1 MQVELGIDP
10 EEFNNMLSE
19 AMTKISSVG
28 TAVET
33 EGDKC
38 SVMGNLI
45 GIDPSW
51 TIEQKKAHLV
61 KEANRANGMANVA
74 ANDTER
80 ENANKMLEN
89 IAYYRKNC
97 LN

>member
-1 MQVELGIDP
+1 MRFLQPCPSNRTGGR
-10 EEFNNMLSE
+10 
-19 AMTKISSVG
+19 AAARG
-28 TAVET
+28 VET

>member
-1 MQVELGIDP
+1 MKQ
-10 EEFNNMLSE
+10 
-19 AMTKISSVG
+19 K
-28 TAVET
+28 
-33 EGDKC
+33 
-38 SVMGNLI
+38 
-45 GIDPSW
+45 
-51 TIEQKKAHLV
+51 QKKAHLV